1 MWWLFRSSCSSSWSI
16 SLCTA
21 STIAVGSFL
30 VGIIAGF
37 HCRRRIRIALENLLI
52 LVTKDWPSSRIH
64 DPGEELVNK
73 RAQCTRT
80 QVGSLSRSREAYRSA
95 TLPPRHTVTHKQM
108 SLLINTHNEHTQA
121 SLGLQNSTVRQYLSD
136 DLCWGETHTR
146 NYAFLHRC
154 LGVTRSFFSL
164 TSTSLA
170 PPICYQ

>member
-1 MWWLFRSSCSSSWSI
+1 MSLSSWLPNLYQI
-16 SLCTA
+16 LALTNMYLPFLAQVSLYLQTNQHCSRSQKSGTSSA
-21 STIAVGSFL
+21 FW
-30 VGIIAGF
+30 IIWTPTFWSKFA
-37 HCRRRIRIALENLLI
+37 
-52 LVTKDWPSSRIH
+52 
-64 DPGEELVNK
+64 
-73 RAQCTRT
+73 
-80 QVGSLSRSREAYRSA
+80 VGSLSRSREAYRSA